1 MEENPTTSTTRYVR
15 VVDGKSRPGQLFR
28 HVTDTRRW
36 LVKVFSHRDAMGLQ
50 KYLSKVV
57 RGTKKDA
64 DLALLEMHHRK
75 HTGGLRPRSRMT
87 VRDVVVD
94 WLEHKKRDVS
104 PRTLSGYAYALER
117 YVLPT
122 LGHRKLADLEVR
134 DIDRLYGM
142 MLDGDLL
149 PPGGADSAAIG
160 KLSPRTVRLTHA
172 ALRQVLSQ
180 AVTWGMIPSTPA
192 AGVSLPTK
200 RVPEK
205 DWMTTAERARFI
217 TASQQSFYGTLYRLM
232 VDVGLRPG
240 EAFGLRWPDVDFVRG
255 TVSVRRAVTRDG
267 GSGAILAEPKTIKS
281 RRTLPLASGLP
292 AELLAHMERQREIGF
307 DGEGFVFTN
316 QSGQMLRPWT
326 FSKRDLARTVR
337 AAGIGKSLSLYSL
350 RHTFATVAL
359 SAGVPIKIVSEWL
372 GHTTIQQTA
381 DTYGHVDSGV
391 SGDWMERLGRGL
403 EAAMDTAP
411 AMAN

>member
-1 MEENPTTSTTRYVR
+1 M
-15 VVDGKSRPGQLFR
+15 
-28 HVTDTRRW
+28 
-36 LVKVFSHRDAMGLQ
+36 
-50 KYLSKVV
+50 
-57 RGTKKDA
+57 
-64 DLALLEMHHRK
+64 
-75 HTGGLRPRSRMT
+75 
-87 VRDVVVD
+87 
-94 WLEHKKRDVS
+94 
-104 PRTLSGYAYALER
+104 
-117 YVLPT
+117 
-122 LGHRKLADLEVR
+122 
-134 DIDRLYGM
+134 
-142 MLDGDLL
+142 
-149 PPGGADSAAIG
+149 PPGGADCAAIG
-160 KLSPRTVRLTHA
+160 KLSPRTLRLTHA
-172 ALRQVLSQ
+172 ALRQALSQ
-180 AVTWGMIPSTPA
+180 AVTWGMIPNTPA

-200 RVPEK
+200 RVSEK

-255 TVSVRRAVTRDG
+255 TVSVNRAVTRDG

-281 RRTLPLASGLP
+281 RRTVPLASGLP

-316 QSGQMLRPWT
+316 QSGRMLRPWT
-326 FSKRDLARTVR
+326 FSKSDLARTVR

-381 DTYGHVDSGV
+381 DTYGHVDSGI

-403 EAAMDTAP
+403 ETTMDAAP